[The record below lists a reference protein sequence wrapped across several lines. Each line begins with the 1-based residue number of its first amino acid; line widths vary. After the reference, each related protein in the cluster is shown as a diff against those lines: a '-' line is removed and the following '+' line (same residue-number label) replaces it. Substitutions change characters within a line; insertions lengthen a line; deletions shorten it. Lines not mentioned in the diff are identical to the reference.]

1 MKTASKRCHNNDPT
15 NIHLTNLLTLHIL
28 ILNIFIYL
36 YIYLYFHTKFWAS
49 VLGNISVIIV
59 PSPKIMEQNSIKCMR
74 E

>member
-1 MKTASKRCHNNDPT
+1 MKTASTRCHNKDHT

-28 ILNIFIYL
+28 IWNIFIYM
-36 YIYLYFHTKFWAS
+36 YLYFHTKFWAS

-59 PSPKIMEQNSIKCMR
+59 PSPKSIEQKSIKCMR